1 MGYKAIRKFLAG
13 LISGRITN
21 NNNEKKNLHKLKN
34 IYLNKSSNVE
44 FSLMPCGIAKKK
56 KKKSPIF

>member
-1 MGYKAIRKFLAG
+1 MK
-13 LISGRITN
+13 
-21 NNNEKKNLHKLKN
+21 KKNLHKLKN

-56 KKKSPIF
+56 KEKKPNLLIRNLFKYSNLSLLMIGTEK